1 MIANISETSM
11 YNTQKQIIMERQRIV
26 YLHVIVFLIF
36 SVSLGFATPM
46 KSDSVLVAQP
56 NGNSIW
62 LIERGDEY
70 YSWVETTD
78 GYVIVQNS
86 NGVFEYAEIINNQM
100 VPSGIKVHNVH
111 ERTKNEV
118 DYAVRQQRMV
128 SNYLNN
134 QSRIRR

>member
-1 MIANISETSM
+1 MKCRNI
-11 YNTQKQIIMERQRIV
+11 YII
-26 YLHVIVFLIF
+26 LGFLISNIF
-36 SVSLGFATPM
+36 KMHADPAWPDSLCFNQP
-46 KSDSVLVAQP
+46 DSTSLW
-56 NGNSIW
+56 I
-62 LIERGDEY
+62 IECGDEFY
-70 YSWVETTD
+70 NWVETTD

-86 NGVFEYAEIINNQM
+86 HGVFEYAEIINNQM
-100 VPSGIKVHNVH
+100 APTGIKVHNIH